1 MAGLVESFSVTATKN
16 SARSS
21 GKPSPF
27 MYSGTTL
34 TPLSGRI
41 VGAHQKID
49 RLARKSLQA
58 LLKKPQLF
66 PGIKAILHFE
76 GLGGPD
82 AIKRKSPAVD
92 EPWHFFNPFD
102 EADQK
107 LTDLIVSHY
116 KKLVKALKDQDDV
129 RAAFEAAWMA
139 HAVVDG
145 LTPAHHYPYEE
156 KLIELRGGEG
166 LQNPSTITEKFL
178 MPGNTPR
185 ERMNKNWQMWGAKGL
200 FSTHFLFEW
209 GVATVLVPLT
219 LKNFKI
225 DEDDIADMLALDMQ
239 TWYTQKARQVAGM
252 GMYDAYY
259 RHGWTISLARQ
270 VRNQLAPLLVQTVSL
285 AWYRAALEAGIVEA
299 N

>member
-1 MAGLVESFSVTATKN
+1 
-16 SARSS
+16 
-21 GKPSPF
+21 

-49 RLARKSLQA
+49 RLARRSLQD
-58 LLKKPQLF
+58 LLKKQRLF
-66 PGIKAILHFE
+66 PGIKTILHFE

-92 EPWHFFNPFD
+92 EPWHYFNPFD
-102 EADQK
+102 DTDQR
-107 LTDLIVSHY
+107 LIDLIVNHH
-116 KKLVKALKDQDDV
+116 KKLVKALEEQDDV
-129 RAAFEAAWMA
+129 RAAFEASWMA

-166 LQNPSTITEKFL
+166 LESRTTLREKVL
-178 MPGNTPR
+178 MPGETPR

-209 GVATVLVPLT
+209 GVAAVLVPLT

-225 DEDDIADMLALDMQ
+225 NEDDIAEMLAQDIP

-259 RHGWTISLARQ
+259 RHGWTMALARQ
-270 VRNQLAPLLVQTVSL
+270 VRGQLAPLLVQAVCLS
-285 AWYRAALEAGIVEA
+285 WYRAALEAGIVEA
-299 N
+299 K